1 MAPNN
6 TDNDELRRRE
16 SAKAQEANNNTDSSR
31 NDADDGEEGGQ
42 AGQKV
47 VNYELLFYCRKI
59 SFMSCQLLLK
69 YLRNSTHISFLE
81 TSIPKINWLHRYLYY
96 LAPWLPIV

>member
-16 SAKAQEANNNTDSSR
+16 SAKAQEANNNADSAR
-31 NDADDGEEGGQ
+31 NDADDGEDGGQ

-47 VNYELLFYCRKI
+47 VSYELSVYVEKFC
-59 SFMSCQLLLK
+59 
-69 YLRNSTHISFLE
+69 
-81 TSIPKINWLHRYLYY
+81 
-96 LAPWLPIV
+96 

>member
-16 SAKAQEANNNTDSSR
+16 SAKAQEANNNTDSPR

-47 VNYELLFYCRKI
+47 VSYEQFFYFRKI
-59 SFMSCQLLLK
+59 SLNADYYQ
-69 YLRNSTHISFLE
+69 NSLPNFRIFLFRDFHTQNQSVSSLE
-81 TSIPKINWLHRYLYY
+81 TNFVKDFHSME
-96 LAPWLPIV
+96 

>member
-6 TDNDELRRRE
+6 TDNDELRRQE
-16 SAKAQEANNNTDSSR
+16 SNMAQEANYNTDLSR

-47 VNYELLFYCRKI
+47 GNYELSFI
-59 SFMSCQLLLK
+59 SERF
-69 YLRNSTHISFLE
+69 RFI
-81 TSIPKINWLHRYLYY
+81 HR
-96 LAPWLPIV
+96 